1 MVNYQFLQ
9 NQKPNYQ
16 RRRLKWVVYD
26 EYDELASAERI
37 IIEPQTG
44 LNQDLVGSIGSNSPN
59 VPQDEIAKSSS
70 IEKDSDINAQ
80 DEESSKSVSRKKNP
94 EFSEFQ
100 QISDSIKFDFSCTL
114 IIHGLLMI
122 KISLPNPNDF

>member
-1 MVNYQFLQ
+1 MVNYQFPQ

-44 LNQDLVGSIGSNSPN
+44 LNQDLVGSNGSNSPN
-59 VPQDEIAKSSS
+59 VPQDGIAKSSS
-70 IEKDSDINAQ
+70 IDKDSDINAQ
-80 DEESSKSVSRKKNP
+80 DEESSKSVSRKKSRI
-94 EFSEFQ
+94 FR
-100 QISDSIKFDFSCTL
+100 ISTNFRL
-114 IIHGLLMI
+114 N
-122 KISLPNPNDF
+122 KI